1 MIDSNCKIRTLLDFV
16 LQILL
21 LSAPALNFIG
31 ALGDSVTFA
40 IYYPI
45 SVFIFMLYK
54 FKCKYNISI
63 SKKRAV
69 SEIVGFIFVL
79 LLIYLLLVNSPY
91 LTYMAVCLAIYGI
104 LHIVLFKGFSKW
116 WWFCNAI
123 LNLIVLFL
131 LIVALQNAQ
140 TV

>member
-1 MIDSNCKIRTLLDFV
+1 MIDSNCKIRTSIDIV

-31 ALGDSVTFA
+31 ALGDSVTFV

-45 SVFIFMLYK
+45 SVLIFMLYK
-54 FKCKYNISI
+54 FRCKYNISI

-91 LTYMAVCLAIYGI
+91 LTYMAGCLVICGI

-116 WWFCNAI
+116 WWLSYAI
-123 LNLIVLFL
+123 LNLMVLFL
-131 LIVALQNAQ
+131 LILALQNAQ